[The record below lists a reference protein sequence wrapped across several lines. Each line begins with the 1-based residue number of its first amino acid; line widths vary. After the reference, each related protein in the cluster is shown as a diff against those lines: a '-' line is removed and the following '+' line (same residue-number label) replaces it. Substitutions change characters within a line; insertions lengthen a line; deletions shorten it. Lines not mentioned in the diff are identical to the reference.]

1 MGKYRFLVLAACQ
14 IGCGGSTKDERSS
27 PSAAVVGHHPD
38 STSKGE
44 DTPTGAAATSA
55 ETLPSPSGDTDT
67 GVGVIPT
74 PDEAD
79 ASADNDVAVTP
90 APNQADAGVPT
101 EVLTDPAVS
110 SQQPDILQPIVDD
123 GGKLAWVVSAAGDGH
138 DRSEDVAAFSDG
150 SLLVT
155 GLFGNSNPDI
165 VFGPGEANQTT
176 LTANHSVGDMF
187 IARYNADGSLAF
199 AKNHNLT
206 YPDTRRAIAPLT
218 DGSFV
223 VSGSYWG
230 GTIFGR
236 GEAGAVATPE
246 AEYGAFVAK
255 HAADGSIVWVTR
267 VTGAGMASIA
277 AVSDGFVVTGSL
289 AETAV
294 FGVGTDAQTT
304 LELLPQDPPPD
315 STDPDEALEDARNHF
330 VAKLASDGRVEWV
343 KRSGGSY
350 WNEYRDIAVLPD
362 NSVVLAGTMDD
373 VAVFGAG
380 ETDETEL
387 VSEGEND
394 VFVAK
399 YRPDGSL
406 AWATRAGG
414 VGYDGGISL
423 SSLADQSVVVVG
435 HYAGPA
441 VFGLGEPNETTL
453 DESGGVAFMAKYAPD
468 GTLDFARALSGG
480 EVMRAA
486 SLEDGTTLV
495 TGTFWATA
503 TFGAG
508 EPNETTLTS
517 VERDV
522 FLAKY
527 APDGRL
533 AWVKQVVGV
542 DLWNEA
548 RGMTLTR
555 DAVFIAGHFSQRATF
570 APGELEETTILDQG
584 MSDMFVAKYW
594 L

>member
-1 MGKYRFLVLAACQ
+1 MSKYRFLVLAACQ
-14 IGCGGSTKDERSS
+14 MGCGGSSNDERSS
-27 PSAAVVGHHPD
+27 PLAALVGHDPD
-38 STSKGE
+38 PASTRE
-44 DTPTGAAATSA
+44 DSSSNESDASTGAFETPVATV
-55 ETLPSPSGDTDT
+55 PSPSGEHDA
-67 GVGVIPT
+67 GVAVTPT
-74 PDEAD
+74 PSEAHT
-79 ASADNDVAVTP
+79 DVAVTP
-90 APNQADAGVPT
+90 TPSETDAVVDGGM
-101 EVLTDPAVS
+101 LTDTITNP
-110 SQQPDILQPIVDD
+110 PPPIVDD
-123 GGKLAWVVSAAGDGH
+123 GGKLAWVVSAAGEGH
-138 DRSEDVAAFSDG
+138 DRSEDVAAFADG

-165 VFGPGEANQTT
+165 VFGPGEPNQTT

-187 IARYNADGSLAF
+187 ISRFNADGSLAF

-206 YPDTRRAIAPLT
+206 YPDTRRAIAPLA

-236 GEAGAVATPE
+236 GEANEVATPE

-255 HAADGSIVWVTR
+255 HDAYGSVIWVTR

-277 AVSDGFVVTGSL
+277 AVSDGFVVTGSF

-294 FGVGTDAQTT
+294 FGVGTGAETT
-304 LELLPQDPPPD
+304 LELLAKEPPPEPA
-315 STDPDEALEDARNHF
+315 DPAAPPEDPKNHF
-330 VAKLASDGRVEWV
+330 VAKFTSDGRVEWV
-343 KRSGGSY
+343 KRTGGSY

-362 NSVVLAGTMDD
+362 DSVVLTGTMDD
-373 VAVFGAG
+373 VAVFGPG
-380 ETDETEL
+380 ETGETAL

-423 SSLADQSVVVVG
+423 SSLTDQSVVVVG
-435 HYAGPA
+435 HYTGAA
-441 VFGLGEPNETTL
+441 VFGIGEANETTL
-453 DESGGVAFMAKYAPD
+453 DESGGSAFMAKYAPD
-468 GTLDFARALSGG
+468 GSLAFARSLSGA
-480 EVMRAA
+480 EVLRAA

-517 VERDV
+517 AERDI
-522 FLAKY
+522 FIAKY
-527 APDGRL
+527 VPDGRL

-548 RGMTLTR
+548 RGMTLTQ
-555 DAVFIAGHFSQRATF
+555 DAVFIAGSFSEHATF
-570 APGELEETTILDQG
+570 ASGEPEETTIVDQG
-584 MSDMFVAKYW
+584 MNDMFVAKYS